1 MDYSQRP
8 DLLHRNSSA
17 NLEVTMIGVGD
28 LVLDK
33 ELGEL
38 AVVIEIRNAL
48 YVVRSLETGC
58 AYPVPCGWASD
69 ELEKIE

>member
-1 MDYSQRP
+1 MFS
-8 DLLHRNSSA
+8 
-17 NLEVTMIGVGD
+17 VGD

-48 YVVRSLETGC
+48 YVVRNLINGE
-58 AYPVPCGWASD
+58 AYPVPCGWASE
-69 ELEKIE
+69 ELEKIG

>member
-1 MDYSQRP
+1 MGYSQRP
-8 DLLHRNSSA
+8 DLLRRNTPVY
-17 NLEVTMIGVGD
+17 LEVIVFSVGD

-33 ELGEL
+33 EFGEL

>member
-1 MDYSQRP
+1 MMLQ
-8 DLLHRNSSA
+8 
-17 NLEVTMIGVGD
+17 VGD

-58 AYPVPCGWASD
+58 AYPVPCGLAD
-69 ELEKIE
+69 EELEKIA

>member
-1 MDYSQRP
+1 M
-8 DLLHRNSSA
+8 N
-17 NLEVTMIGVGD
+17 VGD

-38 AVVIEIRNAL
+38 AVIIEIRSAL

-58 AYPVPCGWASD
+58 VYPVPCGWATE
-69 ELEKIE
+69 ELEKIG

>member
-17 NLEVTMIGVGD
+17 YLEVIVFSVGD

-33 ELGEL
+33 EFGEL
-38 AVVIEIRNAL
+38 AVVIEIRPAL
-48 YVVRSLETGC
+48 YVVRSLKTGC

>member
-1 MDYSQRP
+1 
-8 DLLHRNSSA
+8 
-17 NLEVTMIGVGD
+17 MISVGD
-28 LVLDK
+28 LVFDK
-33 ELGEL
+33 EIGEL

-58 AYPVPCGWASD
+58 VYSVPCGWAGD